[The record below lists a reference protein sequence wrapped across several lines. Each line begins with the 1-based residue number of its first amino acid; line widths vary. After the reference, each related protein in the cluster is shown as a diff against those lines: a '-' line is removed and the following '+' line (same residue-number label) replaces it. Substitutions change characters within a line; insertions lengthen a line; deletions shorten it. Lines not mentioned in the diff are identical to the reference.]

1 MGRQYAGILATIAFT
16 VVIGQ
21 GLIRGT
27 ELVEGLKAALVS
39 TMVFW
44 AVGYAVGTVAGWIVR
59 DSIHEEE
66 IEALVGQLPPR
77 RWNRATGD

>member
-16 VVIGQ
+16 VVIVQ

-27 ELVEGLKAALVS
+27 ELVEGLESALFS

-44 AVGYAVGTVAGWIVR
+44 GIGYAVGTVAGWIVR

-66 IEALVGQLPPR
+66 IEALVGQVPPR
-77 RWNRATGD
+77 PWR